1 MVNRMEH
8 AAIFLVYNLEDYMQT
23 LLPAARCAV
32 HGKLGQMWTDFEPKR
47 GKSARMLGIENW
59 LSEHVALEVVC
70 GTFALE
76 MGGRMRQ
83 H

>member
-1 MVNRMEH
+1 MKEFPTLDTVPTVMVNRMEH

-47 GKSARMLGIENW
+47 GS
-59 LSEHVALEVVC
+59 
-70 GTFALE
+70 GTL
-76 MGGRMRQ
+76 
-83 H
+83 